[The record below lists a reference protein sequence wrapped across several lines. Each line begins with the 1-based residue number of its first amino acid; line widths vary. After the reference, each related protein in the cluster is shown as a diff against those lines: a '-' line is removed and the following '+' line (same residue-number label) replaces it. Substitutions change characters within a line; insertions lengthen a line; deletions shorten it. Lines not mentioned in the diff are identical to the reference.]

1 MKRMVCVFVKQV
13 EAVILNLLL
22 SDAAG
27 TRHCTCVMLLSD
39 RNC

>member
-27 TRHCTCVMLLSD
+27 TRHRTCVMLPSD